1 VECAAQ
7 PRVGLRFRGM
17 PEKPAQNLS
26 DGAVPSLPD
35 GTTPKPREPSRLS
48 TGEKKAMELGAQAEH
63 THGKER
69 EKLQEAAEKA
79 AEDGTR

>member
-1 VECAAQ
+1 
-7 PRVGLRFRGM
+7 M
-17 PEKPAQNLS
+17 PEKNAQSLS

-35 GTTPKPREPSRLS
+35 GTTPKSRETSRLS

-69 EKLQEAAEKA
+69 ERLQEEAEKA
-79 AEDGTR
+79 TKDGTH